1 MIMAPIGKNRT
12 NVIGASTA
20 WALMTI
26 SNLPCA
32 PPSSV
37 VESELLSDEEEEED
51 DDELEVVEATV
62 VVKGLELLP
71 PAAFWRLSVVSPY
84 LVCCETEALT
94 LFEETAEPVL

>member
-1 MIMAPIGKNRT
+1 M
-12 NVIGASTA
+12 
-20 WALMTI
+20 MTI
-26 SNLPCA
+26 FNLPGA

-37 VESELLSDEEEEED
+37 VESELLSDEEDEEE
-51 DDELEVVEATV
+51 DELEVVEATV

>member
-1 MIMAPIGKNRT
+1 M
-12 NVIGASTA
+12 
-20 WALMTI
+20 MTI
-26 SNLPCA
+26 FNLPGA

-37 VESELLSDEEEEED
+37 VESELLSDEEDEED
-51 DDELEVVEATV
+51 EVEVVEATV